1 MTEGRRRRCSGF
13 LFFGVFWGDPEGVLI
28 WSGRSAVFGF
38 VQVCSALFRF
48 VRGVLV
54 GLTAQV
60 DAGSVGLAGAVLLGF
75 GVGRGLTVA
84 TLVNPWQP
92 GVNRCQHL
100 AACGKRM
107 VAGSVGEGASASLWG
122 ERHRAAL
129 LF

>member
-1 MTEGRRRRCSGF
+1 MTEGGRRRCSGF
-13 LFFGVFWGDPEGVLI
+13 LFFGCLGVIRGVSL
-28 WSGRSAVFGF
+28 SGRGVR
-38 VQVCSALFRF
+38 VCSALFRF

-54 GLTAQV
+54 
-60 DAGSVGLAGAVLLGF
+60 
-75 GVGRGLTVA
+75 GLTVA

-107 VAGSVGEGASASLWG
+107 AAGSVGEGASASLWG